1 MSAIRDWLTA
11 HGLEQYADAFID
23 NHIDLDLL
31 TDLNEDDMRDLGV
44 VSIGHR
50 KKLSKA
56 IASQGGE
63 LNDTVR
69 QGIETNTERRHLTVM
84 FCDMVGSTQLA
95 IRLDPEDLADIV
107 RAYQTECAQVIAR
120 FGGFIARFAGDG
132 ILAYFG
138 YPHAHEDDAERAVRA
153 ALGIVE
159 QLPQLNAGLS
169 VADVEVQVRI
179 GMATGHVVVGDVIGE
194 GSAEEAAVYGETPN
208 LAARLQGTAAPNGIV
223 ISTATRQLL
232 GELFEYSQP
241 RVHELKGITEAVQAW
256 CVIRECVVASRF
268 TAVRRSGLGL
278 VGREE
283 ELAKLTQ
290 SWHDVTTGAG
300 HTVRL
305 VGEAGMGKSHLAQ
318 ALLEHIADHD
328 HVRMQCQCSAYH
340 ISTALY
346 PIIRAVERVC
356 GFARDDGDQQ
366 RFVKLEQWLS
376 QSVPETSDLA
386 PVLARLLNIA
396 TPEPQVPPSSNVDV
410 FKEQCLAALTHVMV
424 ELARTQPL
432 ILIFEDVHWIDATSS
447 DLIAEL
453 ATRAEDVPMLL
464 LLTHRPDF
472 VAPWEDYP
480 RGYAVRLNQ
489 LDREHCRVLIERV
502 AGSNPL
508 PDAVVSEI
516 TDRTDG
522 VPLFVEEL
530 TRTVVES
537 VESHLGASSLRAVTI
552 PSTLH
557 ATLMA
562 RLDRLGVA
570 KDIAQ
575 AAAVLGRRFS
585 LRLLAAVL
593 ARSPSELKR
602 SVSQLEEASLIF
614 RNELAV
620 EESYEFRNALLR
632 DIAYRSLLK
641 RKRQELHERTAQVLA
656 RDIQDNSDAEPER
669 LAYHFTEAG
678 LHENAVEYW
687 QRAGQRALERFGP
700 KETATLF
707 AKALSLPEDLDRDE
721 QEMVLQ
727 ADLGAVEMVRRGFDY
742 APAAEAF
749 LNAHK
754 LAHDDQ
760 LQLARSLKALCW
772 FLFRQGRLKHARD
785 VAGGVLRLAERQPNL
800 ALAPVAN
807 EMLGFAAL
815 LGNELPRAVQYFER
829 SMGGGAARP
838 HATPKHL
845 DVDPSVVSIMLAAIP
860 TWLLGQPDKAQALI
874 ERGLSI
880 IETHMHP
887 PTVSIAQ
894 SWAARVWPMFC
905 DAARTIEWAE
915 VTIEYALAHDMALQA
930 AEGRIVKGWA
940 MVKQGHA
947 AGLSLLELGLR
958 QKTDSG
964 SQILLPYLLYLR
976 ADACAHLHQV
986 DEALELLV
994 EATATAN
1001 RTGERWWEAEL
1012 HRRRGTL
1019 LVEASNP
1026 VADGEPCLIRALEM
1040 SRATGAR
1047 SLELRAALSLHEFW
1061 STTGRRDIANE
1072 TLSSVYA
1079 GFTEGFATADVTAA
1093 RQRLG
1098 S

>member
-1 MSAIRDWLTA
+1 MSAIRDWLTR
-11 HGLEQYADAFID
+11 HGLEQYADAFVD
-23 NHIDLDLL
+23 NHIDLEVL
-31 TDLNEDDMRDLGV
+31 TDLNEADMRDLGV

-50 KKLSKA
+50 KRLRKA
-56 IASQGGE
+56 IAGLSDE
-63 LNDTVR
+63 SNNTVR
-69 QGIETNTERRHLTVM
+69 QDTERRHLTVM

-107 RAYQTECAQVIAR
+107 RAYQAECAQVIAR

-159 QLPQLNAGLS
+159 RLPELNLGLS
-169 VADVEVQVRI
+169 VDDVEVQVRI

-223 ISTATRQLL
+223 ISAATRQLL
-232 GELFEYSQP
+232 GELFEYSRP
-241 RVHELKGITEAVQAW
+241 RVHELKGITQPVQAW

-290 SWHDVTTGAG
+290 SWHDATTGAG

-305 VGEAGMGKSHLAQ
+305 VGEAGMGKSHLTQ
-318 ALLEHIADHD
+318 TLLEHIADHD
-328 HVRMQCQCSAYH
+328 HVRIQCQCSAYH

-346 PIIRAVERVC
+346 PIIRATERVC
-356 GFARDDGDQQ
+356 GFARHDGDQQ

-376 QSVPETSDLA
+376 RSVREASELV

-396 TPEPQVPPSSNVDV
+396 ASEPQVSSSSDADV
-410 FKEQCLAALTHVMV
+410 FKEQCLGALTRVMV
-424 ELARTQPL
+424 ELARAQPL
-432 ILIFEDVHWIDATSS
+432 VLIFEDVHWIDATSS
-447 DLIAEL
+447 DFIAQL
-453 ATRAEDVPMLL
+453 SRRAEEVPMLL

-472 VAPWEDYP
+472 VAPWEDRP
-480 RGYAVRLNQ
+480 RSYAVRLSQ

-502 AGSNPL
+502 AGSSPL
-508 PDAVVSEI
+508 PDAVVSKI

-537 VESHLGASSLRAVTI
+537 VEPHLGESSLRSIAV

-562 RLDRLGVA
+562 RLDRLGAA
-570 KDIAQ
+570 KDVAQ

-593 ARSPSELKR
+593 ARSPSELKL

-620 EESYEFRNALLR
+620 EESYEFKNALLR

-641 RKRQELHERTAQVLA
+641 RKRQELHERTAQVLT
-656 RDIQDNSDAEPER
+656 RDTQENSDAEPER

-678 LHENAVEYW
+678 LHENAVKYW

-707 AKALSLPEDLDRDE
+707 AKALSLPEGLDRDE

-754 LAHDDQ
+754 LARDDQ
-760 LQLARSLKALCW
+760 LQVARSLKALCW
-772 FLFRQGRLKHARD
+772 FLFRQGRLEQARD
-785 VAGGVLRLAERQPNL
+785 VAGGVSRMAERQPSL
-800 ALAPVAN
+800 ALAPVAH

-815 LGNELPRAVQYFER
+815 LANELPRAVGYFER
-829 SMGGGAARP
+829 SMGDNETRAQKT
-838 HATPKHL
+838 HKHS

-860 TWLLGQPDKAQALI
+860 YWLLGRPDKARALI

-880 IETHMHP
+880 IETHTHP
-887 PTVSIAQ
+887 PTVSITQ
-894 SWAARVWPMFC
+894 SWAARVWPMFG
-905 DAARTIEWAE
+905 DSARTMEWADA
-915 VTIEYALAHDMALQA
+915 TIEYALEHDMALQA

-940 MVKQGHA
+940 MVSQGHA

-976 ADACAHLHQV
+976 ADACAQLNQH
-986 DEALELLV
+986 DEALDLLA
-994 EATATAN
+994 EATAN
-1001 RTGERWWEAEL
+1001 VSRTGERWWEAEL
-1012 HRRRGTL
+1012 YRRRGTL
-1019 LVEASNP
+1019 LLMAP
-1026 VADGEPCLIRALEM
+1026 DTADDGERCLIRALEM
-1040 SRATGAR
+1040 SRAAGAR
-1047 SLELRAALSLHEFW
+1047 ALELRAALSLHEFW
-1061 STTGRRDIANE
+1061 ASAGRTEVANE
-1072 TLSSVYA
+1072 TLSAIYA
-1079 GFTEGFATADVTAA
+1079 GFSEGFETADLTAA
-1093 RQRLG
+1093 RLRLG